1 MTIVNVQFQVL
12 NLTHIKLILD
22 WIKVIFY
29 ILNIDLIL
37 KIKIFTAIFFQI
49 ITIILS
55 VFNCCKIAF
64 TITFSF
70 FSLTIFILRYILNNN
85 LFCLLLN
92 SFCAS
97 LNFLFCQR
105 IRWYSSLNLSIR
117 WILNVLV
124 RYAFNHKLILIIFL
138 QVLIDCISHYIID
151 SIPKNDW
158 FIAND
163 IWTF

>member
-12 NLTHIKLILD
+12 TLTHIKLILD

-64 TITFSF
+64 TITLTF
-70 FSLTIFILRYILNNN
+70 FSLLIFILRYILNNN

-105 IRWYSSLNLSIR
+105 IRWYSSFNLSIR
-117 WILNVLV
+117 WILNVLI

-138 QVLIDCISHYIID
+138 
-151 SIPKNDW
+151 
-158 FIAND
+158 
-163 IWTF
+163 

>member
-64 TITFSF
+64 TITLTF
-70 FSLTIFILRYILNNN
+70 FSLLIFILRYILNNN

-105 IRWYSSLNLSIR
+105 IRWYRSLNLSIR
-117 WILNVLV
+117 WILNVFI